1 MTDHGSIRA
10 ITRLARRGCPAVGR
24 ADLTVADRAG
34 LGLAGRGG
42 LVVEDPRENRAAPR
56 SLPLRRT
63 APMPP
68 TVAAAVAPTV
78 AAAAPS
84 AVFRS
89 VGVVSE
95 RGPESELRPE
105 SEPPNPESPEPGPG
119 WVSVMVAAEPI
130 GSVAGYGIMAGS

>member
-56 SLPLRRT
+56 SLPLRRA

-84 AVFRS
+84 PVPRS

-95 RGPESELRPE
+95 QRPE
-105 SEPPNPESPEPGPG
+105 SEPPNPGSPSPNLASPSPGPERE
-119 WVSVMVAAEPI
+119 SVMVA
-130 GSVAGYGIMAGS
+130 